1 MIFRRNARNGIRNK
15 KLKFRNVKLAVL
27 LFATGAVIA
36 AAGIGMSRGREGNNT
51 VLKSETAVQDQKPDD
66 AEKIP
71 GERSETEQDRK
82 KALEDMKW
90 RKRWKNK
97 FRRFSNRSKHVKKR

>member
-1 MIFRRNARNGIRNK
+1 MESGTEAKISECQTGGS
-15 KLKFRNVKLAVL
+15 

-66 AEKIP
+66 AEKYR
-71 GERSETEQDRK
+71 GTQ
-82 KALEDMKW
+82 
-90 RKRWKNK
+90 
-97 FRRFSNRSKHVKKR
+97 